1 MKFAYPVGLIFMPYV
16 HHTLSFNI
24 SLNISFIIF
33 TYQIKS
39 NGLLTSDLHVN
50 NKRIHTSASMWLSVF
65 IWSNQNTRSFCHFIQ
80 NSHEVVLIKVKSHTY
95 VYCTSW
101 NMNRDEVAKITV
113 FHFAITN
120 SNEIGDYIQI

>member
-1 MKFAYPVGLIFMPYV
+1 MKFAYPVGLIFMRYI
-16 HHTLSFNI
+16 HQTLSFNI

-65 IWSNQNTRSFCHFIQ
+65 I
-80 NSHEVVLIKVKSHTY
+80 
-95 VYCTSW
+95 
-101 NMNRDEVAKITV
+101 
-113 FHFAITN
+113 
-120 SNEIGDYIQI
+120 